1 MVKQSEKEHTFIT
14 TKLLNFTIVMWIK
27 LFIYLWKKGGC
38 MCRNILQEILRFLTQ
53 GAYLIF
59 IYLIN
64 IHLPLQKINTYLVM
78 KNKTWYNVGI
88 VKKKNSRCVTG
99 KEFHFIYAV
108 NSKVWARPNRY

>member
-14 TKLLNFTIVMWIK
+14 TKLLNFTIVIMWIK

-64 IHLPLQKINTYLVM
+64 IHLPLQKNNTYLVM
-78 KNKTWYNVGI
+78 KNKAWYNVGI
-88 VKKKNSRCVTG
+88 VVGKKK
-99 KEFHFIYAV
+99 K
-108 NSKVWARPNRY
+108 KKK